1 MSDFIKKSA
10 LEENIYPYLILIPLI
25 SLLAKNESVSTIV
38 VFSSSKRRVI
48 ILFVVLTKLVFK
60 YKKIEGLQKI
70 PDFIGPVII
79 KVLYR
84 ISKKISSI
92 YSSSIRTEVFQN

>member
-1 MSDFIKKSA
+1 MI
-10 LEENIYPYLILIPLI
+10 
-25 SLLAKNESVSTIV
+25 
-38 VFSSSKRRVI
+38 
-48 ILFVVLTKLVFK
+48 LTKLVFK

-92 YSSSIRTEVFQN
+92 YSNSIRTEVFQN